1 MNEDDHTQPVANNAL
16 LFFLILEV
24 LNLLLDCLL
33 NFSF

>member
-1 MNEDDHTQPVANNAL
+1 MNEDDHSQPFANNAL

-24 LNLLLDCLL
+24 LDLLFDCLL